1 MATLTASGREHDR
14 AAARLADAM
23 DERARLAEIYERS
36 IGTQREPQAY
46 EELREAGRRV
56 AAYSRWLEWVEADQ

>member
-1 MATLTASGREHDR
+1 MALTASGREHDR

-36 IGTQREPQAY
+36 IGTPRELQAY
-46 EELREAGRRV
+46 VELREAGRRV
-56 AAYSRWLEWVEADQ
+56 AAFNRWLDWVEEER